1 MGISIGDKAP
11 DFQLL
16 DTEGETHSLAGTAPA
31 TAIVFTCN
39 HCPYALAWHD
49 RILDAARDY
58 GLLYG
63 MATALMALLIGWFAS
78 VVFRRD

>member
-1 MGISIGDKAP
+1 MNRNLSKLGT
-11 DFQLL
+11 QLL
-16 DTEGETHSLAGTAPA
+16 AIWKQLRASQRVSVLAATLVVVGGLISLALWSSRT
-31 TAIVFTCN
+31 
-39 HCPYALAWHD
+39 
-49 RILDAARDY
+49 DY